1 MKVSIN
7 HLAAGLILL
16 SGSFLFGCKRDNLKS
31 DTPFTL
37 PQEFIDRGD
46 FYCEASKEAYEEKK
60 YVHSKCDGAGFTSLY
75 STRCPGVD
83 LSVFEDTATG
93 KPYRSPTHD
102 CFSTGASKS
111 EYSRDM
117 LLMRMIA
124 AWVHKDLAWVNRI
137 ISYGEKNSWVI
148 CNALD
153 TATKIGRC
161 VVSPSLYLILYD
173 MQSRLEGVLPSSL
186 TVQKDEDAVGLQYD
200 FQAHL
205 EVIRIWL
212 EGEIY
217 GAITDTQL
225 KKLEAYAKRES
236 ENALFLA
243 IYAKYSSGDFSS
255 ALKALERFPAGRLP
269 NSSDHK
275 TEYLYQRAMKKPDGS
290 VNPDWLPA
298 PETGEIF
305 SGTDYNFVIHV
316 MSDK

>member
-1 MKVSIN
+1 
-7 HLAAGLILL
+7 
-16 SGSFLFGCKRDNLKS
+16 
-31 DTPFTL
+31 
-37 PQEFIDRGD
+37 
-46 FYCEASKEAYEEKK
+46 
-60 YVHSKCDGAGFTSLY
+60 
-75 STRCPGVD
+75 
-83 LSVFEDTATG
+83 
-93 KPYRSPTHD
+93 
-102 CFSTGASKS
+102 
-111 EYSRDM
+111 
-117 LLMRMIA
+117 MIA